1 MHIGFLTPEY
11 PHPRTNGAAGIGTSI
26 KNLAEGLVEKGT
38 TVTIFIYGQKENAI
52 FVDNKIRFH
61 LIKQKKY
68 LLIGWFLYRKFL
80 QNYINKISRKEF
92 IDVIEAPDWTGITAF
107 INLDV
112 PIVIRMNGTDAYFC
126 KLENRHQKFKNFLF
140 EKKALSN
147 ANYLLSVSEFTA
159 GETAKIFHLK
169 DSIEIIPNS
178 VNISLFN
185 PQEKEV
191 LPNSIFYFGSLIRKK
206 GVLELMKI
214 FNCIS
219 AIKPETLFVIAGKD
233 VRDKISG
240 RPTKDLMS
248 EILTPGA
255 SKQVKWLGELAY
267 DKIKKEIASAQVVVL
282 PSFAEALPMTW
293 IESMALEKPLV
304 TSNIG
309 WAKEVMVDGIT
320 GFTVNPENHEEYAER
335 ILWLLNHPEEAKQMG
350 SAARVRVQ
358 EKFSTDVVVEKN
370 LKFYKRIL
378 SKS

>member
-11 PHPRTNGAAGIGTSI
+11 PHPRANGAAGIGTSI

-140 EKKALSN
+140 EKKALLN

-159 GETAKIFHLK
+159 GETAEIFHLK
-169 DSIEIIPNS
+169 DNIEIIPNS
-178 VNISLFN
+178 VNVSLFT
-185 PQEKEV
+185 PQEREV

-233 VRDKISG
+233 VKDKISG

-248 EILTPGA
+248 EILTPA
-255 SKQVKWLGELAY
+255 AAKQVKWLGELAY